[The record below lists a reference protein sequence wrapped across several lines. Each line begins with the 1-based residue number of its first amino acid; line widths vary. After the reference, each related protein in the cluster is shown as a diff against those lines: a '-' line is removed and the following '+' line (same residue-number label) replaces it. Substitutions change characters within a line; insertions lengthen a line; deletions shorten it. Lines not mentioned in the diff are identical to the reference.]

1 MIIEHKSQM
10 EIAVLVGAKAVI
22 GYTAVQLGVFEKPA
36 KVSAKRGVTAS

>member
-1 MIIEHKSQM
+1 MKAVAWALLGV
-10 EIAVLVGAKAVI
+10 AVLVGAKEVI